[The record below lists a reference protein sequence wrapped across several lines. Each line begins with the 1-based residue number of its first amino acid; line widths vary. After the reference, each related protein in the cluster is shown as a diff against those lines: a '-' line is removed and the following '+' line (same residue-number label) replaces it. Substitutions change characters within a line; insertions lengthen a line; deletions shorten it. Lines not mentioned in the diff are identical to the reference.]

1 MVKSHKAFLLSV
13 LRLFKEQ
20 IGRFLSLLLIA
31 TIGVGFIS
39 GLGPIKAKLED
50 SVSDSFKEKKVPDLV
65 GISSNSVGFTTAE
78 LEDINDSSYVR
89 ESQSYFFLEKEKS
102 DGSIYRVY
110 SQNLSSKALG
120 KMTLVEGKLP
130 NDKKEVVVERETSK
144 FKKVSVGDKVTL
156 SLPLAY
162 SLTGVSDLDY
172 EVTVTGI
179 VNNPLFSYLEGAISY
194 SDEDKDFEAVYYFNQ
209 DSSPFPSSYVNGVNI
224 LLSSTSKDN
233 IYSDDYVKKVKKA
246 KDSLLTSLNN
256 KDISFLTL
264 EENEG
269 AKALGSY
276 AQKVANITIFLSI
289 FFIAIVALV
298 IGNTLARLVEEERNQ
313 IACYKSLGFKDGPI
327 FLKYESFAFISV
339 AGGAFIGHYVISNV
353 LTTIIYNAFSLSFSM
368 PAMTSYTS
376 PLWGFL
382 GLALAI
388 VVSIVTTFI
397 VLKNYLREKPASLLK
412 PKSPKAGKSL
422 LIEKSKHL
430 WKKIPFS
437 WKSTI
442 RNLFRNKPRLLMTV
456 LTVSGSVALEVAA
469 FGILA
474 SARANNDGST
484 ALLSSISILLL
495 VCSLA
500 LSVLVIYNLT
510 NISLSERKRDLATLM
525 VLGYRNHEVSSY
537 IYREIT
543 IMVIFGIIIGLPL
556 GVGFTAIVFNYVD
569 FGSIADLSW
578 QYYLIVATLELLTSV
593 LVDLLL
599 YPRIIR
605 IDMNASLK
613 AIE

>member
-1 MVKSHKAFLLSV
+1 MVKSHKAFFLSV

-20 IGRFLSLLLIA
+20 FGRFLSLLLIA

-65 GISSNSVGFTTAE
+65 GISSNDAGFTTAE
-78 LEDINDSSYVR
+78 LDGISDSSYVE

-110 SQNLSSKALG
+110 SESLSSDALG
-120 KMTLVEGKLP
+120 KMTLVEGELP
-130 NDKKEVVVERETSK
+130 DDKKEVVVERETSK
-144 FKKVSVGDKVTL
+144 FKKVNVGDKVTL
-156 SLPLAY
+156 SLPLSY
-162 SLTGVSDLDY
+162 SLTGVSDIDY

-179 VNNPLFSYLEGAISY
+179 VNNPLFSYSEGAVSY
-194 SDEDKDFEAVYYFNQ
+194 TDEDKDLEAVYYFNE

-224 LLSSTSKDN
+224 LLNTTTNDN
-233 IYSDDYVKKVKKA
+233 VYSDDYIKKVKKA
-246 KDSLLTSLNN
+246 KDALITSLDNE
-256 KDISFLTL
+256 DISFLTL

-313 IACYKSLGFKDGPI
+313 IACYKSLGFGDGPI

-353 LTTIIYNAFSLSFSM
+353 LTSIIYNAFSLSFSM

-388 VVSIVTTFI
+388 VVSIVTTFV
-397 VLKNYLREKPASLLK
+397 VLKSYLREKPASLLK

-442 RNLFRNKPRLLMTV
+442 RNLFRNKPRLLMTI

-474 SARANNDGST
+474 SARAKNDGST

-500 LSVLVIYNLT
+500 LSILVIYNLT

-578 QYYLIVATLELLTSV
+578 YYYCIVATLELLTSL

>member
-1 MVKSHKAFLLSV
+1 MVKSHKAFILSV

-20 IGRFLSLLLIA
+20 FGRFLSLLLIA

-50 SVSDSFKEKKVPDLV
+50 SVSDSFKAKKVPDLV
-65 GISSNSVGFTTAE
+65 GISSSNAGFTTEE
-78 LEDINDSSYVR
+78 LDSINDSSYVE
-89 ESQSYFFLEKEKS
+89 ESQSYFFLEKEKD
-102 DGSIYRVY
+102 DGGIYRVY
-110 SQNLSSKALG
+110 SENLGDDALG
-120 KMTLVEGKLP
+120 KLTLVSGEMPDSKT
-130 NDKKEVVVERETSK
+130 EIVVERETTK
-144 FKKVSVGDKVTL
+144 FKKANIGDKITL
-156 SLPLAY
+156 SLPLGY
-162 SLTGVSDLDY
+162 SLTGVSNIDY
-172 EVTVTGI
+172 EVTVVGI
-179 VNNPLFSYLEGAISY
+179 VNSPLFSYDEGAKSY
-194 SDEDKDFEAVYYFNQ
+194 TDEDKDLEAVYYFSK
-209 DSSPFPSSYVNGVNI
+209 DYSPFLSSYVNGVNI
-224 LLSSTSKDN
+224 LLNATSKYN
-233 IYSDDYVKKVKKA
+233 VYSDTYIDKVKEA
-246 KDSLLTSLNN
+246 KSNLLSTLNN
-256 KDISFLTL
+256 KDISMLTL

-276 AQKVANITIFLSI
+276 AQKVANITIVLSI

-327 FLKYESFAFISV
+327 FLKYESFAFVSV

-353 LTTIIYNAFSLSFSM
+353 LTSIIYNAFALSFSM
-368 PAMTSYTS
+368 PTMTTYTS

-388 VVSIVTTFI
+388 IVSLVSTYV
-397 VLKNYLREKPASLLK
+397 VLKNYLRERPASLLK

-422 LIEKSKHL
+422 LVEKWKGL
-430 WKKIPFS
+430 WKRIPFS

-474 SARANNDGST
+474 SARAKNDGST
-484 ALLSSISILLL
+484 ALLSSISILVL
-495 VCSLA
+495 VCALA
-500 LSVLVIYNLT
+500 LSILVIYNLT

-556 GVGFTAIVFNYVD
+556 GVGFTYFIFTYVD
-569 FGSIADLSW
+569 FGSIGDLSW
-578 QYYLIVATLELLTSV
+578 YYYFIVTGLELLTSA

-599 YPRIIR
+599 YPRIIG

-613 AIE
+613 AVE

>member
-1 MVKSHKAFLLSV
+1 MVKSHKAFFLSV

-20 IGRFLSLLLIA
+20 FGRFLSLLLIA

-65 GISSNSVGFTTAE
+65 GISSNDAGFTTAE
-78 LEDINDSSYVR
+78 LDGISDSSYVE

-110 SQNLSSKALG
+110 SENLSSDALG
-120 KMTLVEGKLP
+120 KMTLVEGELP
-130 NDKKEVVVERETSK
+130 DDKKEVVVERETSK
-144 FKKVSVGDKVTL
+144 FKKLNVGDKVTL
-156 SLPLAY
+156 SLPLSY
-162 SLTGVSDLDY
+162 SLTGVSDIDY

-179 VNNPLFSYLEGAISY
+179 VNNPLFSYSEGAISY
-194 SDEDKDFEAVYYFNQ
+194 TDEDKDLEAVYYFNEN
-209 DSSPFPSSYVNGVNI
+209 SSPFPSSYVNGVNI
-224 LLSSTSKDN
+224 LLNTTTNDN
-233 IYSDDYVKKVKKA
+233 VYSDDYIKKVKKA
-246 KDSLLTSLNN
+246 KDALITSLDN

-313 IACYKSLGFKDGPI
+313 IACYKSLGFGDGPI

-353 LTTIIYNAFSLSFSM
+353 LTSIIYNAFSLSFSM
-368 PAMTSYTS
+368 PTMTSYTS

-388 VVSIVTTFI
+388 VVSIVTTFV

-422 LIEKSKHL
+422 LIEKTKHL

-442 RNLFRNKPRLLMTV
+442 RNLFRNKPRLLMTI

-474 SARANNDGST
+474 SARAKNDGST

-500 LSVLVIYNLT
+500 LSILVIYNLT

-578 QYYLIVATLELLTSV
+578 YYYCIVATLELLTSL

>member
-1 MVKSHKAFLLSV
+1 
-13 LRLFKEQ
+13 
-20 IGRFLSLLLIA
+20 
-31 TIGVGFIS
+31 
-39 GLGPIKAKLED
+39 
-50 SVSDSFKEKKVPDLV
+50 
-65 GISSNSVGFTTAE
+65 
-78 LEDINDSSYVR
+78 
-89 ESQSYFFLEKEKS
+89 
-102 DGSIYRVY
+102 
-110 SQNLSSKALG
+110 
-120 KMTLVEGKLP
+120 
-130 NDKKEVVVERETSK
+130 
-144 FKKVSVGDKVTL
+144 
-156 SLPLAY
+156 
-162 SLTGVSDLDY
+162 
-172 EVTVTGI
+172 
-179 VNNPLFSYLEGAISY
+179 
-194 SDEDKDFEAVYYFNQ
+194 
-209 DSSPFPSSYVNGVNI
+209 
-224 LLSSTSKDN
+224 
-233 IYSDDYVKKVKKA
+233 
-246 KDSLLTSLNN
+246 
-256 KDISFLTL
+256 
-264 EENEG
+264 
-269 AKALGSY
+269 
-276 AQKVANITIFLSI
+276 
-289 FFIAIVALV
+289 VALV

-339 AGGAFIGHYVISNV
+339 AGGALIGHFVISNV
-353 LTTIIYNAFSLSFSM
+353 LATIIYNAFSLSFAM
-368 PAMTSYTS
+368 PSMTSYTS

-388 VVSIVTTFI
+388 IVSVVTTFI
-397 VLKNYLREKPASLLK
+397 VLKSYLQEKPASLLK

-484 ALLSSISILLL
+484 ALLSSISVLLL

-500 LSVLVIYNLT
+500 LSILVIYNLT
-510 NISLSERKRDLATLM
+510 NITLSERKRDLATLM

-578 QYYLIVATLELLTSV
+578 QYYLIVAGLELLTSV

-599 YPRIIR
+599 YPRIIH

>member
-130 NDKKEVVVERETSK
+130 NDKKEVVVEKETAKLKK
-144 FKKVSVGDKVTL
+144 FNVGDKVTL

-179 VNNPLFSYLEGAISY
+179 VNNPLFSYLEEAISY
-194 SDEDKDFEAVYYFNQ
+194 SDEDKDLEAVYYFNQ